1 MQKNFR
7 HLNRF
12 YSCKKGQ
19 VLPYFLILS
28 VVLLLSWA
36 MMINIAK
43 LLRDR
48 MILQNSVD
56 NAALSVATLQART
69 LNLIGVGNHL
79 IATILSTA
87 SYPKIAM
94 FPSFS
99 ADKVGGSMIP
109 GPFCDYKCSGFSGFK
124 MTESYTGVLRM
135 KKTVNKI
142 QKFQDYVIDMYMI
155 NQFKIV
161 KKISQDNDII
171 TVMPSRFVKNVTSL
185 TKAITDP
192 GILLG
197 IKKNKKGI
205 TYYKTINYCG
215 DFHGKHYHLLNA
227 KQYTKDKVSWYVQD
241 KNFYDKKIIAFGVK
255 NSSYKTNKGYPL
267 FAEIIGIDYPS
278 LYAVSAAGIYNTK
291 GSMFPSVE
299 SGETGLSY
307 FTAALLSPM
316 IIKQLKV
323 FYDASE
329 VLSMIPAV
337 GPVLGGA
344 VLVSGGIYAAAAVE
358 KIISEPDNKNTPI
371 YQYNHSEFGGWD
383 AHLVPVS
390 NIE

>member
-1 MQKNFR
+1 MQKSFR
-7 HLNRF
+7 CLNRF
-12 YSCKKGQ
+12 YFCKKGQ

-28 VVLLLSWA
+28 VILLLSWA
-36 MMINIAK
+36 MMVNIAK

-56 NAALSVATLQART
+56 NAVLSVATLQART
-69 LNLIGVGNHL
+69 LNLLGAGNHL

-94 FPSFS
+94 FPAFS
-99 ADKVGGSMIP
+99 ADKIGGSMIP
-109 GPFCDYKCSGFSGFK
+109 GPFCDYKCSGSSGFK

-142 QKFQDYVIDMYMI
+142 QKFQDYVIDMYVF
-155 NQFKIV
+155 NLVRVV
-161 KKISQDNDII
+161 KEISDEDDII
-171 TVMPSRFVKNVTSL
+171 TVIPSRFAKNFTSL
-185 TKAITDP
+185 TKTITDP
-192 GILLG
+192 EILLG
-197 IKKNKKGI
+197 IKRNKKGI

-255 NSSYKTNKGYPL
+255 VSSGNTKKGYPF
-267 FAEIIGIDYPS
+267 FAEMIGINYPS
-278 LYAVSAAGIYNTK
+278 LYAVSAAGVYNTK
-291 GSMFPSVE
+291 GAMFPSAE
-299 SGETGLSY
+299 NCETGLSY

-323 FYDASE
+323 FYDVSE

-337 GPVLGGA
+337 GTVLGGA
-344 VLVSGGIYAAAAVE
+344 VLASGGIYAAASVE